1 MRLIPWVD
9 VLVRDVETDNGT
21 KVIQSYPFPGINI
34 TNRTLSE
41 LREAFAKMKD
51 PIMRECYETRLHF
64 IMNRWHPDNFL
75 QVKIKD
81 WKYK

>member
-1 MRLIPWVD
+1 MKQIPWVE
-9 VLVRDVETDNGT
+9 VLVRDSNTDNES

-34 TNRTLSE
+34 TNRTLIE
-41 LREAFAKMKD
+41 LKEAFTKMKD

-64 IMNRWHPDNFL
+64 IMNRWHPTNFL
-75 QVKIKD
+75 TVSIKE